1 MLESYFKG
9 FVGAGLKNEMLSGI
23 TVAIALVPEAIAFSF
38 IAGVDPLIGLYAA
51 CIMGFVTSILGGR
64 PGMISGATGAIAV
77 LVAATVKE
85 YGVEYLYPTIILG
98 GIIQLTVGALRLGK
112 YIRLVPHSVVIGF
125 VNGLAI
131 VIFLAQFS
139 MFGQN
144 GNSGFEYYSSN
155 TLLIMGGL
163 IVLTIAIMAGL
174 PKLTKII
181 PSALLAVLVIAG
193 ISFIPGIETP
203 TVENLLQGKSMH
215 GGLPSLFINY
225 PAGFFSLQTLKII
238 ILPAI
243 SVAGVGLI
251 ESLLTLT
258 IIDEK
263 TDTRGSGNK
272 ESLAQ
277 GIANCISGLF
287 GSMGGCAMI
296 GQSMININSGARG
309 RLSGLVAAITLLIFI
324 MFLSPVI
331 EQIPVAAL
339 VGVMFMVAYGTFEW
353 SSIKNLRKTPRA
365 DFFIMLIVAFITV
378 VFHNLALAV
387 LIGVI
392 LAALSF
398 AWDNAL
404 RIRARKRIDENNVK
418 YYDIYGPLF
427 FGSTTA
433 FMEKFDVKNDPSIVV
448 VDFEE
453 SRVVDQSGVEA
464 IRKLNN
470 KYKEA
475 NRKVSFVNLSKGCK
489 DLLSNAEIDISIDP
503 DKRKFMIVY
512 NA

>member
-1 MLESYFKG
+1 MLESYIKG
-9 FVGAGLKNEMLSGI
+9 FVGAGLKNEILSGI

-77 LVAATVKE
+77 LIAATVEE

-98 GIIQLTVGALRLGK
+98 GIIQLAVGALRLGK

-163 IVLTIAIMAGL
+163 VVLTIAIMAGL

-215 GGLPSLFINY
+215 GGLPSLFFNY

-309 RLSGLVAAITLLIFI
+309 RLSGLVAAITLLMFI

-404 RIRARKRIDENNVK
+404 RIRARKRVDENNVK

-489 DLLSNAEIDISIDP
+489 DLLSNAEIDVSIDP
-503 DKRKFMIVY
+503 DKPKFMVVY